1 MTPHRSGRSGSAK
14 GLVDPCHL
22 AVLSW
27 GKSWPSTL
35 FDPSK
40 TRLPGTEFGRD
51 VVRVPGAFAA
61 GEFVSRSDVETL
73 KQLRC
78 VITAQSEIQH
88 LSPACASA
96 IYVKVPRGLVTT
108 LMEYQE

>member
-1 MTPHRSGRSGSAK
+1 MAVNVVRSKQDEAAWDG
-14 GLVDPCHL
+14 V
-22 AVLSW
+22 
-27 GKSWPSTL
+27 
-35 FDPSK
+35 
-40 TRLPGTEFGRD
+40 GRD